1 MGPPVVYPPHT
12 YSHLPPP
19 LTVPHSH
26 PHGYAPVSA
35 GSTGSSHSHQYTSN
49 SKSPPISRRE
59 PSYEYSREREPS
71 YEYSRE
77 REPSYEYSRER
88 EPSYEYS
95 REREPSYE
103 YSREREPSYE
113 YSRERERAHSQSQY
127 HQPQLVVRE
136 SLLTPTSTQPQAGK
150 THTFV
155 PIQTGAPVKKDAPQ
169 SSTSPTN
176 RAGIPHSTT
185 MPAIPSSH
193 QHQPL
198 QASASLPTANTSS
211 SQPQPSATVA
221 AGTQAQTQTTAPFPP
236 TNPSGQRICRQCGA
250 LGRYKDGKCVEKWGH
265 GPCSPGTVCDRCRK
279 KMKRVERRRM
289 AALGENGGQANQ
301 GSNGIQE
308 GEGGLVGPGTTTRMV
323 VAPAAS
329 ASMLQVPVA
338 TSALPSTASSSRAA
352 SIVNGTGGSR
362 KGSPSMRPTTQPANG
377 VGTPRKV
384 GSTLGPNAP
393 NGKHVKSKSNDSS
406 SRGSGSGSMMDIDAD
421 GKADGDFVEPTQL
434 DPEAD
439 ITDLVERQVEEELIE
454 VTRGSQSPEGVD
466 RDLEEMLGDGEGEKN
481 GRYTHMTWPNGHSHA
496 PNGSTKSYSSPYTH
510 VKPSVTKKEDFD
522 MHVSQLAG
530 MDRRGQEED
539 GDGDVSVEMEDADAE
554 TDLLE
559 AVHAAEAKV

>member
-1 MGPPVVYPPHT
+1 
-12 YSHLPPP
+12 
-19 LTVPHSH
+19 
-26 PHGYAPVSA
+26 
-35 GSTGSSHSHQYTSN
+35 
-49 SKSPPISRRE
+49 
-59 PSYEYSREREPS
+59 
-71 YEYSRE
+71 
-77 REPSYEYSRER
+77 
-88 EPSYEYS
+88 
-95 REREPSYE
+95 
-103 YSREREPSYE
+103 
-113 YSRERERAHSQSQY
+113 
-127 HQPQLVVRE
+127 
-136 SLLTPTSTQPQAGK
+136 
-150 THTFV
+150 
-155 PIQTGAPVKKDAPQ
+155 
-169 SSTSPTN
+169 
-176 RAGIPHSTT
+176 

-198 QASASLPTANTSS
+198 QASASLPSASTQPQSQSQTQLSA
-211 SQPQPSATVA
+211 SQPSTSAA
-221 AGTQAQTQTTAPFPP
+221 TAPFPP

-250 LGRYKDGKCVEKWGH
+250 LGRYKDGKCVEKWGP
-265 GPCSPGTVCDRCRK
+265 GPCGPGTVCDRCRK

-301 GSNGIQE
+301 GSNWIQE
-308 GEGGLVGPGTTTRMV
+308 GAVGEGGLVGPATATRMV

-362 KGSPSMRPTTQPANG
+362 KGSPSMRPTSQPVNG

-384 GSTLGPNAP
+384 GSMLGPNAP

-421 GKADGDFVEPTQL
+421 GEADDDFVEPTQL

-454 VTRGSQSPEGVD
+454 VTRGSRSPEGVD

-481 GRYTHMTWPNGHSHA
+481 GRYMHSIRPNGHSHA
-496 PNGSTKSYSSPYTH
+496 PNGSTKSHSSPYAH
-510 VKPSVTKKEDFD
+510 AKPSVTKKEDID

-559 AVHAAEAKV
+559 AVHAAEAKA